1 MPTQSIAATTAKHHS
16 HITTPDASAPP
27 RRPLLEACVL
37 AGAVGTIASAAVLC
51 MHSVTLV
58 SSQAAGEQAF
68 GWLLVVWSISV
79 LVQGYLVLRRSH
91 RTDRYWQR
99 IGALSLLAVNAVF
112 MTGSTLYAFW
122 VLHNPL
128 KVGVQSNAMII
139 VSDVLSLVGSLY
151 LWYLLL
157 GTQPVQPAR
166 SKNDGDYTT
175 QNHMTKRKVGFW
187 LMVGPVIPLVMMH
200 GGLLFVLLCAHGY
213 GPVRFT
219 FDAVRWLGMTIIGQG
234 GVLFVISAAVYGGIA
249 WVVTAPAVFISG
261 LWLVATSKY
270 E

>member
-1 MPTQSIAATTAKHHS
+1 MPKQPIAMTSSRYHDHTA
-16 HITTPDASAPP
+16 TPDGPAPP
-27 RRPLLEACVL
+27 RRAWLEAWVI

-58 SSQAAGEQAF
+58 SSRTIGERTF
-68 GWLLVVWSISV
+68 GWLLVVWSMSV
-79 LVQGYLVLRRSH
+79 LVQGYLALRQSH

-99 IGALSLLAVNAVF
+99 IAALSLLAINAVF

-122 VLHNPL
+122 VLQNPL

-157 GTQPVQPAR
+157 GTQPAQPVR
-166 SKNDGDYTT
+166 SKDDGDCTT
-175 QNHMTKRKVGFW
+175 KNQMMKRKVGFW
-187 LMVGPVIPLVMMH
+187 LMVGPVIPLAMMH
-200 GGLLFVLLCAHGY
+200 GVLLFVLLCAHEHGLDL
-213 GPVRFT
+213 FT
-219 FDAVRWLGMTIIGQG
+219 SDVVKWLGTMSAVWG
-234 GVLFVISAAVYGGIA
+234 GVLFVISAAIYGGIT
-249 WVVTAPAVFISG
+249 WVVIAPIAFISG

>member
-1 MPTQSIAATTAKHHS
+1 MPTQSIATTTAKQHS
-16 HITTPDASAPP
+16 HTGTSDASAPP
-27 RRPLLEACVL
+27 RRPLLEAWVI
-37 AGAVGTIASAAVLC
+37 AGGVGMIASAAIVCLQGGVLA
-51 MHSVTLV
+51 SLTGV
-58 SSQAAGEQAF
+58 EQVL
-68 GWLLVVWSISV
+68 GWLLAAWSASILAQSV
-79 LVQGYLVLRRSH
+79 ITLRQSH

-122 VLHNPL
+122 VLQIPL

-157 GTQPVQPAR
+157 GTQPAQPVR
-166 SKNDGDYTT
+166 SKDDGDCTT
-175 QNHMTKRKVGFW
+175 KNQIMKRKVGFW
-187 LMVGPVIPLVMMH
+187 LMVGPVIPLMMMH
-200 GGLLFVLLCAHGY
+200 GVLLFVLLCAHGY
-213 GPVRFT
+213 DLGLFT
-219 FDAVRWLGMTIIGQG
+219 SDVVKWLGTMSAVRG
-234 GVLFVISAAVYGGIA
+234 GVLFVISAAIYGGIT
-249 WVVTAPAVFISG
+249 WVVIAPIAFISG